1 MRTDFLVGNIPVSLY
16 EDEKCSFVRV
26 VSPTQER
33 RKYAFFFEDFTQF
46 NDFLR
51 KRLGYET
58 KQI

>member
-1 MRTDFLVGNIPVSLY
+1 MRIDCLVGNTPVSIF
-16 EDEKCSFVRV
+16 EDEKYHRVRV

-51 KRLGYET
+51 KRLGYEI
-58 KQI
+58 K